1 MQAQYETKLIYRKLD
16 ENGDYVWGN
25 GMNDMLYGLDAM
37 RQVIQTRLRA
47 IQGEWWE
54 GDSTAIPYFTE
65 MIGAPASMERIRKA
79 DLLIIARLM
88 DTIGVTNVTGFES
101 SYQNRVYQCSC
112 DVHTVYG
119 NITAEVSL

>member
-25 GMNDMLYGLDAM
+25 GMNDMLSGQDAM

-54 GDSTAIPYFTE
+54 GDSTALPYFTE
-65 MIGAPASMERIRKA
+65 MIGAPANMTRIRKT

-88 DTIGVTNVTGFES
+88 DTIRVTNVTDFES
-101 SYQNRVYQCSC
+101 SYQNRGYQCSC
-112 DVHTVYG
+112 NVHTVYG

>member
-25 GMNDMLYGLDAM
+25 GMNDMLSGQDAM

-54 GDSTAIPYFTE
+54 GDSTALPYFTE
-65 MIGAPASMERIRKA
+65 MIGAPANMTRIRKV

-88 DTIGVTNVTGFES
+88 DTIGVTNVTDFES
-101 SYQNRVYQCSC
+101 SYQNREYKCSC
-112 DVHTVYG
+112 KAQTVYG